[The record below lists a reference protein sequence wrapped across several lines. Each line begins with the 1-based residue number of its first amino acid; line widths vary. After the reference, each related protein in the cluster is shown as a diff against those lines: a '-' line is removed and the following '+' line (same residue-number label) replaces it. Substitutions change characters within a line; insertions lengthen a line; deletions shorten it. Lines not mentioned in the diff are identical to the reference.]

1 MSPDGAPLVGWNR
14 NVKRLFHVTGMC
26 GQGYMLGPGIGE
38 VAAREITGT
47 GIDGD
52 DVILKEFSPGRRFGG
67 EEALK

>member
-1 MSPDGAPLVGWNR
+1 MVVDLRPGQGSKNYYFYQNL
-14 NVKRLFHVTGMC
+14 H